1 MRQGPGRVVRA
12 VRSLS
17 SAGVGVVL
25 AAVVLGLSACGSPPD
40 AGRAATDPAAGGV
53 DGSITVFA
61 AASLREPFTELAEQ
75 FEAAHGGAGVTL
87 TFAGSADLV
96 TQITEGAP
104 ADVLASADH
113 RTMDRVGSEGLL
125 AADAVDFA
133 TNTLQLAVPPDN
145 PAGIASLADAARDGV
160 RTVICA
166 EQVPCGAATRRVAE
180 AAGVELRPVSEETS
194 VTDVLGK
201 VTSGE
206 ADAGLVYVTDVL
218 AAGDAVLGIA
228 LPQAASAAT
237 TYPIATLS
245 TSEEQETAR
254 AFVEFVT
261 GGRGR
266 AVLGA
271 AGFGAP

>member
-1 MRQGPGRVVRA
+1 MRQGLGRPARA
-12 VRSLS
+12 VRSMS
-17 SAGVGVVL
+17 PAGVGVVL
-25 AAVVLGLSACGSPPD
+25 AAVVLGLSACSGAPD
-40 AGRAATDPAAGGV
+40 ADPAATDPAAGGI

-75 FEAAHGGAGVTL
+75 FEAAHQGADVTL
-87 TFAGSADLV
+87 NFAGSADLV

-113 RTMDRVGSEGLL
+113 RTMDRVEGEGLL

-133 TNTLQLAVPPDN
+133 TNTLQLAVPLDN
-145 PAGIASLADAARDGV
+145 PAGITSLADAAREGV

-166 EQVPCGAATRRVAE
+166 EQVPCGAVARRVAE
-180 AAGVELRPVSEETS
+180 AAGVELTPVSEETS

-206 ADAGLVYVTDVL
+206 ADAGLVYVTDVR
-218 AAGDAVLGIA
+218 AAGDAVLGIDV
-228 LPQAASAAT
+228 PQAASAAT
-237 TYPIATLS
+237 TYPIAALS
-245 TSEEQETAR
+245 AGGEQETSR

-261 GGRGR
+261 GERGR